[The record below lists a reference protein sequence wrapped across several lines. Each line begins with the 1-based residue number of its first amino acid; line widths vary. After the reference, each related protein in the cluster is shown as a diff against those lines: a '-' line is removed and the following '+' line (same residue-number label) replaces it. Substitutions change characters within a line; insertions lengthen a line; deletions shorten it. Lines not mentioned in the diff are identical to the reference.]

1 MFVILNIK
9 MSEILNTLSQKDVF
23 SVGWQDVNAK
33 GKLSMR
39 AITQYLQESAWKHS
53 RRLGF
58 GYDFIHQ
65 LHALW
70 VMGKLEVKMNSYPC
84 WEDNITIETWHR
96 GYEGVVASRDFNI
109 YNSDNQLIGAA
120 TSDWY
125 VIGIENR
132 RPKRLQFLDQF
143 LESSSP
149 VKSIHENG
157 LIIYPRKELPH
168 LLDHQV
174 MFSELDFHGHVNTS
188 RYFEWV
194 INACDPDVLFKRQ
207 IEKFGIRFLSEC
219 NLKETIQ
226 ISGQIDSDEAFFKGI
241 RQHDGKIVFAS
252 TLRFE
257 K

>member
-1 MFVILNIK
+1 MK
-9 MSEILNTLSQKDVF
+9 EIINSLSQKDIYA
-23 SVGWQDVNAK
+23 VGWQDVNAK

-39 AITQYLQESAWKHS
+39 AITQYVQESAWKHS
-53 RRLGF
+53 RKLGF

-65 LHALW
+65 LNALW
-70 VMGKLEVKMNSYPC
+70 VMGKLEVKMISYPV
-84 WEDNITIETWHR
+84 WEDNIIIETWHR
-96 GYEGVVASRDFNI
+96 GYEGVVASRDFKI
-109 YNSDNQLIGAA
+109 YNADKQLIGAA

-125 VIGIENR
+125 VIGIDNR
-132 RPKRLQFLDQF
+132 RPKRLHFLDQF
-143 LESSSP
+143 LESSSQQR
-149 VKSIHENG
+149 SINEDG
-157 LIIYPRKELPH
+157 LMIDPHKVLPH

-194 INACDPDVLFKRQ
+194 INACDPEVLFKRQ

-219 NLKETIQ
+219 NLKEIIQ
-226 ISGQIDSDEAFFKGI
+226 ISGQINLNEAYFKGI
-241 RQHDGKIVFAS
+241 RQHDGKVVFAA

>member
-1 MFVILNIK
+1 VAENNNPLTQK
-9 MSEILNTLSQKDVF
+9 NTF

-53 RRLGF
+53 RQLGF
-58 GYDFIHQ
+58 GYDFIRQ
-65 LHALW
+65 QQSIW
-70 VMGKLEVKMNSYPC
+70 VMGKLEVKMEVYPA
-84 WEDNITIETWHR
+84 WEDNIIIETWHR
-96 GYEGVVASRDFNI
+96 GYEGLVASRDFNI
-109 YNSDNQLIGAA
+109 YNADNQLIGAA

-125 VIGIENR
+125 VIGAENR

-149 VKSIHENG
+149 IKSIDEEG
-157 LIIYPRKELPH
+157 LVIDPRKELPH
-168 LLDHQV
+168 LLDHRV

-194 INACDPDVLFKRQ
+194 INACDPEVLFNRQ

-219 NLKETIQ
+219 NLKEIIQ
-226 ISGQIDSDEAFFKGI
+226 ISGQIESDEACFKGI
-241 RQHDGKIVFAS
+241 RQHDGKVVFAA
-252 TLRFE
+252 TMRFE